1 MRRVLVY
8 GVTGSGKSTL
18 ARRVAARLGLPY
30 VEVDELTWEPGWAP
44 VPDEIQRERI
54 TAICAGDAWVLDH
67 AYGKWLDVPLA
78 RADLVVGLDLP
89 RLVSLGRLLRR
100 TLGRMIRRTPTC
112 NGNVE
117 TFREIFLRRDSILL
131 WHFTSFARKRARIRR
146 WAADSSFPV
155 VVLRS
160 SAEVERWVE
169 SLETGRSY
177 EFRGQLPDRVE
188 RDRSEFFAPPTDIDV
203 SHPLSID

>member
-1 MRRVLVY
+1 VRAVQRVLVY

-18 ARRVAARLGLPY
+18 ARRIAERLRLPY
-30 VEVDELTWEPGWAP
+30 VEVDELTWEPGWVP

-54 TAICAGDAWVLDH
+54 TAVCAGDAWVLDH

-89 RLVSLGRLLRR
+89 RLVSLSRLVRR
-100 TLGRMIRRTPTC
+100 TLTRMVRRTPTC

-117 TFREIFLRRDSILL
+117 SFREIFLRRDSILL
-131 WHFTSFARKRARIRR
+131 WHFTSFAGKRARIRQ
-146 WAADSSFPV
+146 WAAEGAVPV

-160 SAEVERWVE
+160 SAEVERWVA
-169 SLETGRSY
+169 SLGDGS
-177 EFRGQLPDRVE
+177 
-188 RDRSEFFAPPTDIDV
+188 S
-203 SHPLSID
+203 

>member
-1 MRRVLVY
+1 VRRVLVY

-18 ARRVAARLGLPY
+18 ARRVARRLGLPY
-30 VEVDELTWEPGWAP
+30 VEVDELTWEPGWVP
-44 VPDEIQRERI
+44 VPDDVQRARI
-54 TAICAGDAWVLDH
+54 TAICAGDEWVLDH

-100 TLGRMIRRTPTC
+100 TLGRIVHRTPTC

-117 TFREIFLRRDSILL
+117 TWREIFLRRDSILL
-131 WHFTSFARKRARIRR
+131 WHFTSFAGKRARIRQ
-146 WAADSSFPV
+146 WAADPAFPET

-160 SAEVERWVE
+160 SAEVEKWVA
-169 SLETGRSY
+169 SLGA
-177 EFRGQLPDRVE
+177 G
-188 RDRSEFFAPPTDIDV
+188 PP
-203 SHPLSID
+203 